1 MDFETTEGFEILA
14 RQVVLDMGPMIDSG
28 GLPGGRALDVGG
40 GAQIICFLADQST
53 TTLLWRVRISSDDW
67 VAQIEATTEAGQD
80 RRFGSVDSIVP
91 KILAVAGPSVR
102 VVGDRPGAFQWIR
115 AHGQVASISIGKQV
129 EAVRRRK
136 SVEQTI
142 VYGLAV
148 IGAFAI
154 LSMLF

>member
-1 MDFETTEGFEILA
+1 MDKDVTEAFESLA

-40 GAQIICFLADQST
+40 GAQIICFLADQSS
-53 TTLLWRVRISSDDW
+53 TTLLWRVRISSDEW

-80 RRFGSVDSIVP
+80 RRFGSVDGIVP

-102 VVGDRPGAFQWIR
+102 VVGDRPGAVQWIR
-115 AHGQVASISIGKQV
+115 AHGQGAAISIGKQV
-129 EAVRRRK
+129 EAVRKRK
-136 SVEQTI
+136 TYEQTI

-148 IGAFAI
+148 IGAFA
-154 LSMLF
+154 LLRMLF